1 MRWKNWRIDGMESM
15 YRNSEGI
22 SDPTAGKAL
31 SNVMREYR
39 ERQRA
44 IYRRRSEIKG
54 RKKVYVIS
62 RFSGDIP
69 ENVKKAQAYGRYV
82 IRKRRIPVASHLLY
96 PQMLDMAA
104 DGSETAEARELGTMF
119 GLALLAVC
127 DEAWC
132 FTFGLP
138 DDAISEG
145 MKTELAE
152 ARRLG
157 IPIKMIKGE
166 EAWQER
172 Q

>member
-1 MRWKNWRIDGMESM
+1 MYKNH
-15 YRNSEGI
+15 EGF
-22 SDPTAGKAL
+22 SDPTAGKAI
-31 SNVMREYR
+31 SNAMREYR
-39 ERQRA
+39 EKQKA

-62 RFSGDIP
+62 QFSGNIP
-69 ENVKKAQAYGRYV
+69 ENVRKAQAYGRYV
-82 IRKRRIPVASHLLY
+82 IRKRCIPVTSHPLY

-104 DGSETAEARELGTMF
+104 DGTETAEARELGTMF

-132 FTFGLP
+132 FTSGLP
-138 DDAISEG
+138 EDAISEG
-145 MKTELAE
+145 MKTELEE

-166 EAWQER
+166 DIWKER

>member
-1 MRWKNWRIDGMESM
+1 MGSK
-15 YRNSEGI
+15 YRNHEGI

-31 SNVMREYR
+31 SNVMREYK

-44 IYRRRSEIKG
+44 TYKRRSEIKG

-62 RFSGDIP
+62 RFSGNIP

-82 IRKRRIPVASHLLY
+82 IRKRCIPVASHLLY

-104 DGSETAEARELGTMF
+104 DGPETAEARELGTMF

-132 FTFGLP
+132 FTSGFP

-145 MKTELAE
+145 MKTELVE

>member
-1 MRWKNWRIDGMESM
+1 MRSM
-15 YRNSEGI
+15 YRNQEGI
-22 SDPTAGKAL
+22 SDPTAGKAI
-31 SNVMREYR
+31 SNVMREYK

-44 IYRRRSEIKG
+44 IYRRREIKG

-62 RFSGDIP
+62 RFSGNIP

-82 IRKRRIPVASHLLY
+82 IRKRRIPVVSHLLY

-104 DGSETAEARELGTMF
+104 DGPETAEARELGTMF

-132 FTFGLP
+132 FTSGLP

-152 ARRLG
+152 AGRLG

-166 EAWQER
+166 EAWKER

>member
-1 MRWKNWRIDGMESM
+1 MGSM
-15 YRNSEGI
+15 YRNNEGI
-22 SDPTAGKAL
+22 SDPTAGMAL
-31 SNVMREYR
+31 SNVMREYK

-82 IRKRRIPVASHLLY
+82 IRKKCIPVASHLLY
-96 PQMLDMAA
+96 PQMLDMGA

-132 FTFGLP
+132 FTTGFP
-138 DDAISEG
+138 EDAISEG
-145 MKTELAE
+145 MKAELEE